1 MRIDTSCASSGIAPL
16 ALRRVGSAAIAPP
29 AFTVERIVIEG
40 DSITSGQ
47 PSTPNGFHSYQYA
60 DSRPDL
66 FVEVRA
72 QGSRVVG
79 SAANLNDDGNSLMGN
94 VAEDMAYAPDLVTTM
109 IGAND
114 MSGGGSQATYRTNL
128 LAWYAAIKAER
139 PECRVAWSPPIAYNP
154 TGTPHP
160 TKANFDTQRALVL
173 ADARDPAVWGQW
185 ADYYLPMGEYPDFPD
200 AALAAPLFGDSV
212 HPSAAGQSLLY
223 ASYKTAVDSIVDT
236 ARASST
242 QPYAS
247 VWPVDE
253 ANLAA
258 STQIVRRF
266 LVAGIAH
273 TGLAAGVTI
282 SGAGAQ
288 VRLNGGSYGSATGRI
303 YNGDVIDLRVT
314 TSAASDTPVAL
325 NLTIGSETRTIS
337 YRTVAAVDPVEYL
350 HGGIFNIPDEPSPAT
365 NTFSGVE
372 FPESGIAILGVMAAN
387 AGTIVTVDGVAA
399 TLLQRQERSADRAI
413 EVWAIPVAAG
423 SRTISVTYNSGWFAR
438 RIVTWGVLTGAD
450 PTPVQAVGSYPLDQS
465 APHLAPAVTVP
476 ANGLALAWF
485 MQTAGST
492 LTPATCNAQTEF
504 IAQDYGLY
512 QGENRGCAWASSPPA
527 GRPASTSC
535 SAASRATQSCSRRRG
550 HDYSRECEPPR
561 RKIMHC
567 EATKCQLLAMHSPP
581 SPAPPDGEYSR
592 TLHQIAAPQPA
603 WFAQQAKGPFH
614 PDPLD
619 PARRA
624 ALRTA
629 EEFDRGPDAKCH
641 PTCAATTG
649 DRMRDQF
656 ALRRTNGEKR
666 QLGLFV
672 FHEAGDLLVQVG
684 AVAHAHRR
692 GMLDDPRLGQRGLQ
706 PGRVGGRA
714 TDKCHDDAGRE
725 RSRDQLT
732 GQVAARGDRQ
742 VDT

>member
-1 MRIDTSCASSGIAPL
+1 MRIDTSCASCGLAPL
-16 ALRRVGSAAIAPP
+16 LLWRTDSAAPAPP
-29 AFTVERIVIEG
+29 AFAINRIVIEG

-79 SAANLNDDGNSLMGN
+79 AAANLNDNGNSLMGN
-94 VAEDMAYAPDLVTTM
+94 VAEDMAYAPDLITAM

-114 MSGGGSQATYRTNL
+114 LGLSPQTALRTNL
-128 LAWYAAIKAER
+128 AAWYAAVKAGR

-160 TKANFDTQRALVL
+160 TKANFDTQRALLL

-185 ADYYLPMGEYPDFPD
+185 ADYYLPMGEYPDFAD

-223 ASYKTAVDSIVDT
+223 ASYKTAVDSIAD
-236 ARASST
+236 ASRASSA

-253 ANLAA
+253 TNLAS
-258 STQIVRRF
+258 STLLVRRF

-273 TGLAAGVTI
+273 TGLAAGV
-282 SGAGAQ
+282 SVNGAGAQ

-325 NLTIGSETRTIS
+325 DLTIGSETRTIS

-350 HGGIFNIPDEPSPAT
+350 HGGIFSIPDQPSPAT
-365 NTFSGVE
+365 NTFSDVE
-372 FPESGIAILGVMAAN
+372 FPESGLAILGVMAAN
-387 AGTIVTVDGVAA
+387 VGTIVTVDGVAA
-399 TLLQRQERSADRAI
+399 TLLQRQEREAGRAI

-438 RIVTWGVLTGAD
+438 RIVTWGVLTGAY
-450 PTPVQAVGSYPLDQS
+450 PTPVQAVGSYPLHQS
-465 APHLAPAVTVP
+465 APHLTPAVTVP

-485 MQTAGST
+485 MQTAGET
-492 LTPATCNAQTEF
+492 LTPATCNAPTEF

-512 QGENRGCAWASSPPA
+512 QGENMGLCMGKLATSGQAS
-527 GRPASTSC
+527 
-535 SAASRATQSCSRRRG
+535 
-550 HDYSRECEPPR
+550 
-561 RKIMHC
+561 
-567 EATKCQLLAMHSPP
+567 
-581 SPAPPDGEYSR
+581 
-592 TLHQIAAPQPA
+592 
-603 WFAQQAKGPFH
+603 
-614 PDPLD
+614 
-619 PARRA
+619 
-624 ALRTA
+624 
-629 EEFDRGPDAKCH
+629 FD
-641 PTCAATTG
+641 
-649 DRMRDQF
+649 
-656 ALRRTNGEKR
+656 
-666 QLGLFV
+666 FV
-672 FHEAGDLLVQVG
+672 FGSFPRN
-684 AVAHAHRR
+684 AVVFKAQ
-692 GMLDDPRLGQRGLQ
+692 G
-706 PGRVGGRA
+706 
-714 TDKCHDDAGRE
+714 T
-725 RSRDQLT
+725 
-732 GQVAARGDRQ
+732 
-742 VDT
+742 